1 MDHQDDMSANEEE
14 SHSSAIIRP
23 ARRKPETVTKTQT
36 LVCRK
41 GSQVSNTVHPVTVHY
56 SSLNSREGQPLFY
69 LPTEENY
76 FLYRAHI
83 TRALVV

>member
-1 MDHQDDMSANEEE
+1 MSANEEE

-23 ARRKPETVTKTQT
+23 ARRKPETVTKTQS

-76 FLYRAHI
+76 FFVQSPNYKS
-83 TRALVV
+83 TG